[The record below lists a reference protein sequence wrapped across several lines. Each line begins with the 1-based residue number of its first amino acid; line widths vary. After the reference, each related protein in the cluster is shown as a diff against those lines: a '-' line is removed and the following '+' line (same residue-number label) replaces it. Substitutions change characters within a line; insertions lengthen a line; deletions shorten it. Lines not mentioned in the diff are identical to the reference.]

1 MARVGETE
9 NVLAPGVAAVIVGPA
24 AAAAAAVVGC
34 RLAGLQPALA
44 AAAFAAAAALA
55 VGGRAVAALGPLED
69 CGALGSPRWATHR
82 GTATGEAAVRQL
94 VTGTAARATEAEL
107 GRTWSASETASAVN
121 KTKHAENK
129 TKHAQRGL
137 A

>member
-9 NVLAPGVAAVIVGPA
+9 TVLAVGVAAVLVGPA

-34 RLAGLQPALA
+34 RLAGPQPALA

-55 VGGRAVAALGPLED
+55 VGRRALAALGPVED
-69 CGALGSPRWATHR
+69 CRALGSPRWATHR
-82 GTATGEAAVRQL
+82 GTAWETAAVRQL
-94 VTGTAARATEAEL
+94 VTGTAAQATEAEL
-107 GRTWSASETASAVN
+107 GKTRSASGTTSAEN
-121 KTKHAENK
+121 KKKHAENK